1 MQEVTRDIF
10 YQTIRN
16 WEDVPFTQAEGY
28 VRLQSGDNPSRVRYF
43 LDDNIGCAAHVK
55 QFMGKT
61 LLIIPSECLKHKQTK
76 HSTYTGFYQQIIGE
90 VDIVEVNSVRP
101 YDAEY
106 ETGMRQAGFLRPV
119 GSFSFALTDMID
131 LTQPLAFD
139 SNWKRNLKQSETFGL
154 QLKRIEQPSSEDRC
168 AFLRLYK
175 EMCANKNLSMPF
187 DDHLLEVLLSDPH
200 FKLCMVY
207 HNNKPVSGIIYHR
220 QHEHCGLLYAATGNA
235 AHPLHAGFEM
245 YRLLL
250 TRLQAEGIQTFDM
263 EKMAPSTHSMN
274 AVFLFKQGIKGTL
287 TTLCGEWQWTKR
299 KWMAVG
305 MYFFKKIIWKKTR
318 A

>member
-28 VRLQSGDNPSRVRYF
+28 VRLQSGDNSSRVRYF

-55 QFMGKT
+55 RFMGKT

-90 VDIVEVNSVRP
+90 ADIVEVNSVRP

-119 GSFSFALTDMID
+119 GSFSFALTNMID
-131 LTQPLAFD
+131 LTQPLSYD
-139 SNWKRNLKQSETFGL
+139 SNWKRNLKQADPFSLKLESKECPSPKDRSDFI
-154 QLKRIEQPSSEDRC
+154 QL
-168 AFLRLYK
+168 YH
-175 EMCANKNLSMPF
+175 EMCTNKHLAMPF

-207 HNNKPVSGIIYHR
+207 HNDKPVSGIIYHR

-287 TTLCGEWQWTKR
+287 TTLCGEWSWYKR
-299 KWMAVG
+299 PWMAVG
-305 MYFFKKIIWKKTR
+305 MYFLKKIIWKKTR